1 MQGGLIASKKNR
13 TRSCLLQTQKG
24 PSPVLITLHLLQF
37 VADLYRMQLLYDFV
51 FDNGYKLDAREAED
65 AVRKKYR
72 TFADG

>member
-1 MQGGLIASKKNR
+1 M
-13 TRSCLLQTQKG
+13 
-24 PSPVLITLHLLQF
+24 LITLHLLQF